1 MDQDQRLHRLRRLH
15 EQDRE
20 VCEKLDG
27 VDFEEYG
34 ASYAAML
41 IRRRK
46 QIRAEMERLA
56 REQAATLSK

>member
-1 MDQDQRLHRLRRLH
+1 MDQDQRMHRLRRLH

-20 VCEKLDG
+20 VCEKLDS
-27 VDFEEYG
+27 VDMTEHG

-46 QIRAEMERLA
+46 QIRSAMEQLA
-56 REQAATLSK
+56 RDAAATK